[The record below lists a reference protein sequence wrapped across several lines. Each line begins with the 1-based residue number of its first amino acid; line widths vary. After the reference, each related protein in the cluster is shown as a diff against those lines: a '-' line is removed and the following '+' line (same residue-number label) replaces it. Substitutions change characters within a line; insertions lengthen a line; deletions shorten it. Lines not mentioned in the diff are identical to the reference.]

1 MGGVGLGREGEGG
14 VGINWGSAKVELRES
29 RESAGDNKQ
38 SFF

>member
-1 MGGVGLGREGEGG
+1 MGGVGLEREG
-14 VGINWGSAKVELRES
+14 GINWGSAKVELRES